1 MEVLSY
7 VKNIWIHP
15 SDLFVLQD
23 VPCLIINE
31 KAFYEATVY
40 FKEKCNIEVLNA
52 ALESTDD
59 HGVALTIYID
69 KDIDITILKKI
80 PDLFRIGVEN
90 VYYDE
95 YGHKDAYLKLYI
107 SIKQQMENV

>member
-7 VKNIWIHP
+7 VKRIWIN
-15 SDLFVLQD
+15 SSKLFELQD
-23 VPCLIINE
+23 VPYLMVNE
-31 KAFYEATVY
+31 KAFYEATDY

-59 HGVALTIYID
+59 HGVALTIYIN
-69 KDIDITILKKI
+69 KDIDINILKQI
-80 PDLFRIGVEN
+80 PDLFKIGVEN

-95 YGHKDAYLKLYI
+95 CDHNDAYIKLYI
-107 SIKQQMENV
+107 SIKQQVENV